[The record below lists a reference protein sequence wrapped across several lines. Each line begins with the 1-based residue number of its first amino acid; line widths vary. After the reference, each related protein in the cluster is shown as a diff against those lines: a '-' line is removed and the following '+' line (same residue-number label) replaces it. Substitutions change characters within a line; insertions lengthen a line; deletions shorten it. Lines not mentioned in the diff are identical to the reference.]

1 MNHDSHFCL
10 NDLLPGQKARVLN
23 ISSCGTIRRRLLDLG
38 LVKDTEVE
46 CLGASPWGDPKAYLI
61 RGAVI
66 AIRSQDCRHVHV
78 ISQQGEGQGLKPE
91 KTPIIAVAGN
101 PNVGKSTLF
110 NNLTGGKQ
118 HTGNWTGKTVDSAQR
133 FFLWHGKRLI
143 LADIPGTYSLMAH
156 SAEEEVARNF
166 LCFGG
171 ADGVLVVCDATC
183 LERNLNLVLQAL
195 EISSN
200 VLVCVNLLDEARK
213 KGIDVDLNSLSESL
227 GVPVVGTIARSK
239 QSLGSLKDA
248 LADLKPSPFPMQVSY
263 GEEISRAVAILSPA
277 LKFHTDSRLP
287 VSWLALR
294 MLEGDPSLL
303 REIDAFLGFSL
314 EEKPEVKEGMAR
326 AWEYLSG
333 QGIGPEELKDR
344 IVSALV
350 ENAALVC
357 RKAVHIKRPDY
368 NDRDRKLDRL
378 LTSRLTGYPLM
389 ALLMVFIFWL
399 TITGANYPSA
409 VLSSLFERGQIL
421 LENGLI
427 FLGAPSVLI
436 QMCVYG
442 VYRTLSWV
450 IAGMLPPL
458 AVFFP
463 LFTLLE
469 DSGYLP
475 RVAYNLD
482 RPFQLCSACGKQALT
497 MMMGFGCN
505 AAGVTGCRIVDSPR
519 ERLIAVLT
527 NSFVPCNGKFP
538 ALIAIIT
545 MFLISQPAGLLAS
558 IASTLVLTLLILWG
572 ILMTFLISWFLSKT
586 VLKGLPSS
594 FTLELPPYRRP
605 QVGSVILRSV
615 FDRTLFV
622 LGRAAAVAAPAGL
635 IIWILANTNIGAAS
649 LLAHLSSFLDPF
661 ARVFGLDGVILMA
674 FLLGFPAN
682 EIVIPIAVMAYMAQ
696 GHLENFENLAALR
709 DLLTANGWTW
719 VTALC
724 TMTFSL
730 MHWPCSTTLL
740 TIRKETGSWKWTAA
754 ACLVPTICGLTFCFL
769 IASCARLFG
778 VL

>member
-183 LERNLNLVLQAL
+183 LERNLNLVLQTL

-248 LADLKPSPFPMQVSY
+248 LADLKPSPLPMQVSY

-277 LKFHTDSRLP
+277 LKFHTDYRLP

-399 TITGANYPSA
+399 TITGANYPSEL
-409 VLSSLFERGQIL
+409 LSKGLFWIEDRL
-421 LENGLI
+421 LELAAGSIFPVWLTDLLI
-427 FLGAPSVLI
+427 
-436 QMCVYG
+436 CG
-442 VYRTLSWV
+442 VYRVVAWIISV
-450 IAGMLPPL
+450 MLPPM
-458 AVFFP
+458 AIFFP

-469 DSGYLP
+469 DFGYLP
-475 RVAYNLD
+475 RVAFNLD
-482 RPFQLCSACGKQALT
+482 KCFQKCCACGKQALT
-497 MMMGFGCN
+497 MCQGKSGLRRPGVSHLLRALRFLFLSYTQSHLLPG
-505 AAGVTGCRIVDSPR
+505 AAARR
-519 ERLIAVLT
+519 
-527 NSFVPCNGKFP
+527 P
-538 ALIAIIT
+538 ALE
-545 MFLISQPAGLLAS
+545 F
-558 IASTLVLTLLILWG
+558 
-572 ILMTFLISWFLSKT
+572 
-586 VLKGLPSS
+586 
-594 FTLELPPYRRP
+594 PYRNAP
-605 QVGSVILRSV
+605 Q
-615 FDRTLFV
+615 T
-622 LGRAAAVAAPAGL
+622 
-635 IIWILANTNIGAAS
+635 
-649 LLAHLSSFLDPF
+649 H
-661 ARVFGLDGVILMA
+661 
-674 FLLGFPAN
+674 
-682 EIVIPIAVMAYMAQ
+682 
-696 GHLENFENLAALR
+696 
-709 DLLTANGWTW
+709 
-719 VTALC
+719 
-724 TMTFSL
+724 
-730 MHWPCSTTLL
+730 
-740 TIRKETGSWKWTAA
+740 
-754 ACLVPTICGLTFCFL
+754 
-769 IASCARLFG
+769 
-778 VL
+778 